1 MNRRYE
7 LMVIY
12 RAEDDNGYQE
22 GNDWVTEKVQSYQ
35 GQVTKLDPWGLRRL
49 AYPIEK
55 RTQAYY
61 SVFQIE
67 LPVENLDEF
76 SQDLKVDE
84 RILRFM
90 ITRGE

>member
-1 MNRRYE
+1 MNRKYE

-49 AYPIEK
+49 AYPLKSVHRLITACSRSSCLWK
-55 RTQAYY
+55 TLMNFLRT
-61 SVFQIE
+61 
-67 LPVENLDEF
+67 
-76 SQDLKVDE
+76 
-84 RILRFM
+84 
-90 ITRGE
+90 